1 MINVNPMEQQ
11 PAAGMIER
19 VSMILDV
26 FSPEEPVLTGGEIA
40 RRAGLSRATT
50 ARILS
55 ELARHDFID
64 RVQSGYQIGIR
75 CFELGQMAQQPK
87 DLRRLALATMFDLRR
102 ATGLT
107 VQLGVLEGNDVV
119 YIEILRGQYR
129 DLTIPSR
136 VGGRVPSYAT
146 AGGKALLAHSP
157 DRLVEELLD
166 GRLEKIGPNTVTDPR
181 ELRAELDLARR
192 EGIAYEREESQAG
205 LACAASPILRGDGT
219 AAAAISITAPVGVV
233 EMRLVGPAGH
243 AATLGLNRQVAA
255 APHWAKL

>member
-1 MINVNPMEQQ
+1 
-11 PAAGMIER
+11 MIER
-19 VSMILDV
+19 VSLILDV

-40 RRAGLSRATT
+40 RRAGLSRATA

-55 ELARHDFID
+55 ELAKHDFVD

-129 DLTIPSR
+129 DLTIPP
-136 VGGRVPSYAT
+136 G
-146 AGGKALLAHSP
+146 
-157 DRLVEELLD
+157 LVA
-166 GRLEKIGPNTVTDPR
+166 VY
-181 ELRAELDLARR
+181 RA
-192 EGIAYEREESQAG
+192 
-205 LACAASPILRGDGT
+205 
-219 AAAAISITAPVGVV
+219 
-233 EMRLVGPAGH
+233 MRLPAGRPCLP
-243 AATLGLNRQVAA
+243 TLLTSWSRIF
-255 APHWAKL
+255 

>member
-1 MINVNPMEQQ
+1 MLSVNSIESK
-11 PAAGMIER
+11 PAASMIER

-40 RRAGLSRATT
+40 RRAGLSRATV

-55 ELARHDFID
+55 ELAKHDFVD

-87 DLRRLALATMFDLRR
+87 DLRRLALATMFDLRQ

-107 VQLGVLEGNDVV
+107 VQLGVLEGNDVI

-136 VGGRVPSYAT
+136 VGGRVPCYAT

-157 DRLVEELLD
+157 DQVLEDLLN
-166 GRLEKIGPNTVTDPR
+166 GQLEKIGPNTITDPQ
-181 ELRAELDLARR
+181 ELRAELKLARR
-192 EGIAYEREESQAG
+192 EGIAYEREESHAG

-219 AAAAISITAPVGVV
+219 AVAAISITAPVGVV
-233 EMRLVGPAGH
+233 EMRLVGPAVH
-243 AATLGLNRQVAA
+243 AATLGLNRQTAA
-255 APHWAKL
+255 APHWAEL

>member
-1 MINVNPMEQQ
+1 VNSLKQTS
-11 PAAGMIER
+11 AVGMIER

-55 ELARHDFID
+55 ELAKHDFID

-157 DRLVEELLD
+157 DQLVEDLLD
-166 GRLEKIGPNTVTDPR
+166 GQLEKIGPNTITDPQ

-192 EGIAYEREESQAG
+192 EGIAYEREESHAG

-219 AAAAISITAPVGVV
+219 AVAAISITAPVGVV
-233 EMRLVGPAGH
+233 EMRLVGPAVH
-243 AATLGLNRQVAA
+243 AATLGLNRQLAA
-255 APHWAKL
+255 APHWVKL